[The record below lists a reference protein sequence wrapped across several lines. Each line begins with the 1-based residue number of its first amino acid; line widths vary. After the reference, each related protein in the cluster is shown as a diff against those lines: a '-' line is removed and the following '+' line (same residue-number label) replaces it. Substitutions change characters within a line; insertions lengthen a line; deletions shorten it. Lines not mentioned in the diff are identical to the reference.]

1 MPLDTNQ
8 NDSWKGNSSDSDIND
23 AINIKS
29 LEHKS
34 DFFIHDSTTSSTY
47 ISHKLVHKRKKQ
59 KRCEPEITISTG
71 ILPKRIRVISKNK
84 TQPGKAQVY
93 ILEIHI
99 ESTYKKK

>member
-23 AINIKS
+23 VTNVKS

-34 DFFIHDSTTSSTY
+34 DLIHNGTTNSTY

-59 KRCEPEITISTG
+59 KGCEPEITISTG
-71 ILPKRIRVISKNK
+71 ILPKRTRMISKNK
-84 TQPGKAQVY
+84 TQPGKVQVY
-93 ILEIHI
+93 
-99 ESTYKKK
+99 SRNTYRKYI